1 MKYSTK
7 ELKWIKEHTSSRE
20 KSEVKKYLAK
30 KKPKK
35 SKPAKKS
42 LSYKITI
49 PDKESPLYKWA
60 KENRE
65 KLIKNQ
71 TKSEMEFYSV
81 LDTLNIPYEKQYPFF
96 INKRLFFADAVFH
109 KTHTVIEID
118 GDYHKR
124 KAVAKNDA
132 SRTRFINGAGYRVI
146 RITNEEV
153 YDRPLFMTK
162 IEKYLPVNISAY
174 MYCD

>member
-1 MKYSTK
+1 MKYSAK

-60 KENRE
+60 KDNRE

-109 KTHTVIEID
+109 NTHTVIEID

-132 SRTRFINGAGYRVI
+132 SRTRFINGVGYRVI

-153 YDRPLFMTK
+153 YDRPLFMAK
-162 IEKYLPVNISAY
+162 IEKYLPVNIPAY